1 MDLYRNVIRPLLFR
15 MDAEAAHNLGMAF
28 LRTPLPSLF
37 WGRRSL
43 VQDERLSV
51 SLGALEVP
59 NPVGIAAGFD
69 KDCEAFRSLSRM
81 GFGYVVC
88 GSVMLHRRPG
98 NPRPRMVRDPDRE
111 ALWSCMGLPS
121 KGLEHAARSLRRKGG
136 LPVPLTVNINAESY
150 DDYLKTFE
158 TLQPLA
164 DAMEVTLFCPN
175 RPADAG
181 DFLQAEVAEPL
192 LADLVRRKEKP
203 LFIKIPGY
211 VGENDRSRRLELV
224 RAILKYPV
232 DGVTITPESRMQEK
246 RLSMGAGT
254 LTGRPM
260 LHQLLGVIRDVYSLT
275 GDRFAI
281 KGSGGISTSR
291 DAFEAIG
298 AGASSVEV
306 LTGFVYQGWAM
317 AREINLGLLRMMDD
331 HGVRNVDELRGR
343 GLR

>member
-1 MDLYRNVIRPLLFR
+1 

-28 LRTPLPSLF
+28 LRTPLPSFL

-43 VQDERLSV
+43 VRDERLSV
-51 SLGALEVP
+51 SLGGLEVP

-69 KDCEAFRSLSRM
+69 KDCEVFRSLSRM

-88 GSVMLHRRPG
+88 GSVMLHPRPG
-98 NPRPRMVRDPDRE
+98 NPRPRMVRDPGRE

-121 KGLEHAARSLRRKGG
+121 KGLEPASRSLRKNME
-136 LPVPLTVNINAESY
+136 LPVPLTVNINAENH

-164 DAMEVTLFCPN
+164 GAMEVTLFCPN

-181 DFLQAEVAEPL
+181 DFLQPEVAEPL

-211 VGENDRSRRLELV
+211 VDENDRSRRLDLV

-232 DGVTITPESRMQEK
+232 DGITITPESRMQEK
-246 RLSMGAGT
+246 RLSMGVGT

-260 LHQLLGVIRDVYSLT
+260 IHQLLGVIRDIYALT
-275 GDRFAI
+275 GKGCAI

-306 LTGFVYQGWAM
+306 LTGFVYQGWNI
-317 AREINLGLLRMMDD
+317 AREINLGLLCMMED
-331 HGVRNVDELRGR
+331 HGVRNVEELRGR
-343 GLR
+343 G